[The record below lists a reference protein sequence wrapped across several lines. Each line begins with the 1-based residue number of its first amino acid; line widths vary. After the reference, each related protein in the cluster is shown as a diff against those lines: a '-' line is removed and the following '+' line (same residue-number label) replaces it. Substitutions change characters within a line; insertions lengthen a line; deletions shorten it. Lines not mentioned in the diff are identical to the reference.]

1 MDIRIIPMAA
11 RLGVEAIK
19 TALEP
24 GTRYAHQM
32 QAPLTDEESRLFNQ
46 LRLGSPCVIC
56 GREGTHAVDVWMFKF
71 LRKERSGELFWKK
84 DTHYYVKV
92 SAVAPLCSWHYR
104 LAKVSEMMCCVFS
117 LIGVIAAAALA
128 YSMFLLKQKGHCI
141 LPVGDV
147 ATLIWW
153 FIIGCV
159 VFFGIMGFLLDK
171 CVTFESV
178 WKYGPLKRL
187 VELRWFKC
195 EKEDSE
201 FQLNEARQKCGL

>member
-1 MDIRIIPMAA
+1 MDPRIIPMTA
-11 RLGVEAIK
+11 RLGVEAVK
-19 TALEP
+19 MALEP
-24 GTRYAHQM
+24 GTRYTQV
-32 QAPLTDEESRLFNQ
+32 QAVLTDEESQLFNQ
-46 LRLGSPCVIC
+46 LRLGAPCVIC

-71 LRKERSGELFWKK
+71 VGKVRSGDLFWKK

-92 SAVAPLCSWHYR
+92 SAVAPLCSKHYC
-104 LAKVSEMMCCVFS
+104 LAEVSDMMCCVVS
-117 LIGVIAAAALA
+117 LIGVVAAAVFA
-128 YSMFLLKQKGHCI
+128 YSMFLLKQNGHCI

-153 FIIGCV
+153 FIIGIV
-159 VFFGIMGFLLDK
+159 VFFVIMGLLLNL

-201 FQLNEARQKCGL
+201 FQLNEARRKCGL